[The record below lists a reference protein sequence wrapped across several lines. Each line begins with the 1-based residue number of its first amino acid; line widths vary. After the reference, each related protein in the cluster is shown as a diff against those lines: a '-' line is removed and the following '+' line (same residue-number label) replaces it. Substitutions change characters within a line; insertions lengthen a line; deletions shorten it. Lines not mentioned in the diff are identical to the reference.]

1 MRLVHLAD
9 LHLGFRQYQRLTP
22 SGINQREADV
32 AATVLRA
39 TAQIVDLAPELIVI
53 GGDIFHTVRP
63 SNPAIVHAYRVLMQL
78 RDRLPDTPIV
88 MVAGNHD
95 APRTA
100 ETGCILRLFREIGV
114 FVADAKAEL
123 FTFPQQSLAVLAVP
137 DVPGIDRPPLLPP
150 DGFTHRVLL
159 MHGEIAGLLPAHA
172 ASADR
177 AAIEIQP
184 AELHA
189 EQWSYVA
196 LGHYHVYREVA
207 TRAYYSGSLDYT
219 SSNPWGELREEKE
232 QRIPGK
238 GFIEH
243 DLVSGAHRFH
253 PVQPARPL
261 LDLEYVDASGMSAQD
276 LDSAIKARVDTAP
289 GGIDDRVVRLTVRN
303 VARHVVRELDHAAL
317 RDYRKRAMHFHLD
330 TRRPD
335 PLPRRA
341 GDGSGGRAR
350 RATLPE
356 LVAERLRERAL
367 PADVDRE
374 QFVAL
379 GMRYLKQAEDAAVA
393 ALPVLES

>member
-22 SGINQREADV
+22 GGINQREADV
-32 AATVLRA
+32 AATAQRA
-39 TAQIVDLAPELIVI
+39 ATQIVDLAPDLIVI

-63 SNPAIVHAYRVLMQL
+63 SNPAILHAFRVFMQL

-123 FTFPQQSLAVLAVP
+123 FTFADRSLAVLAVP
-137 DVPGIDRPPLLPP
+137 DVPGIDRPALVPP
-150 DGFTHRVLL
+150 EGYTHRVLL
-159 MHGEIAGLLPAHA
+159 LHGEIAGMLPAHA

-184 AELHA
+184 ADLHA

-207 TRAYYSGSLDYT
+207 PRAYYSGSLDYT
-219 SSNPWGELREEKE
+219 SSNPWGELHEERERK
-232 QRIPGK
+232 IPGK
-238 GFIEH
+238 GFVEH

-253 PVQPARPL
+253 PVAPSRPL
-261 LDLEYVDASGMSAQD
+261 LDLEPIDASGMSAQD
-276 LDSAIKARVDTAP
+276 LDGAIRARVEAAP
-289 GGIDDRVVRLTVRN
+289 GGIEDRVIRVTVRN

-330 TRRPD
+330 TRRPE
-335 PLPRRA
+335 PLPRRGGVA
-341 GDGSGGRAR
+341 GGGGAR

-356 LVAERLRERAL
+356 IVAERLRERTI

-374 QFVAL
+374 QFVTL
-379 GMRYLKQAEDAAVA
+379 GMRYLQQAEDAAMA
-393 ALPVLES
+393 ALPVLEG